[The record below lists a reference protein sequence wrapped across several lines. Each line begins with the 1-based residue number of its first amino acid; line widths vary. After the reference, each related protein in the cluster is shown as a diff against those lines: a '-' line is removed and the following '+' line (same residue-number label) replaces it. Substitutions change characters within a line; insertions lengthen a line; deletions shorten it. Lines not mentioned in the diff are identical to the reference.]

1 VLSATGIAGR
11 SALVTGA
18 ASGIGRATVLA
29 LARDGVRVVAVDRQP
44 VDEVCAAVAARGGT
58 AVGAVADVADDASVA
73 AVVDRAVTGHGGLD
87 IVVHCAGV
95 VSETAIADLGRPEW
109 DHQLDV
115 NLTGSYV
122 VSRTVLPHL
131 VTAGSGRLVLF
142 SSIAA
147 RVGGVNSGAAYV
159 ASKGGV
165 GALGKWLARR
175 YGGDG
180 VTVNMIAPGPVDSPM
195 THGRDYAPEGYPVP
209 RMGTP
214 EELAAAVVFLVS
226 DAAAWITGHTLDVNG
241 GIFMN

>member
-1 VLSATGIAGR
+1 MLSATGIAGR
-11 SALVTGA
+11 AALVTGA

-29 LARDGVRVVAVDRQP
+29 LARDGVRVLAVDRQP
-44 VDEVCAAVAARGGT
+44 VDEVCAAAGDGT
-58 AVGAVADVADDASVA
+58 VVGVHGDVTDAASVTA
-73 AVVDRAVTGHGGLD
+73 AVSRAVEEFGGLD
-87 IVVHCAGV
+87 IAVHCAGV
-95 VSETAIADLGRPEW
+95 VSETAIEDLERPEW
-109 DHQLDV
+109 DLQLDV
-115 NLTGSYV
+115 NLTGSYA
-122 VSRTVLPHL
+122 VSRAVLPHL
-131 VTAGSGRLVLF
+131 SAAGAGRLVLF

-175 YGGDG
+175 YGPAG

-195 THGRDYAPEGYPVP
+195 THGRDYAPEAYPVP

-241 GIFMN
+241 GIYMN

>member
-1 VLSATGIAGR
+1 MLSAAGLAGR

-18 ASGIGRATVLA
+18 ASGIGRATVEA
-29 LARDGVRVVAVDRQP
+29 LVRDGVRVLAFDRQEVAAP
-44 VDEVCAAVAARGGT
+44 AGVVTVQGDVSDEGSVAAAVAR
-58 AVGAVADVADDASVA
+58 AVAEF
-73 AVVDRAVTGHGGLD
+73 GGID
-87 IVVHCAGV
+87 IAVHCAGV
-95 VSETAIADLGRPEW
+95 VSETAIADLERPEW
-109 DHQLDV
+109 DRQLEV
-115 NLTGSYV
+115 NLTGSYL
-122 VSRTVLPHL
+122 VSQAVLPYL
-131 VTAGSGRLVLF
+131 TKSDAGRLVLF

-175 YGGDG
+175 YGPEG

-195 THGRDYAPEGYPVP
+195 THGRDYAPESYPVP

-214 EELAAAVVFLVS
+214 AELAAAVLFLVS